1 MDTEEK
7 EGNQVQV
14 GRYEK
19 SIESKR
25 LIVRESRLADAPL
38 LAERLRSADKDEIYA
53 ARGIGPNEA
62 LEICVV
68 DSTKCFTVLDGDT
81 PIAMFGYLHVDDD
94 TAQVWM
100 LGSDEL
106 TQNKKWFVRESKRW
120 LCEFEKQYRVL
131 FNFIDARNELHIKW
145 IDRMGFDIVES
156 VSDYGFEKRLFLKF
170 VIGEV

>member
-1 MDTEEK
+1 MP
-7 EGNQVQV
+7 V
-14 GRYEK
+14 
-19 SIESKR
+19 
-25 LIVRESRLADAPL
+25 

-68 DSTKCFTVLDGDT
+68 DSTTCWTVLNGDT

-120 LCEFEKQYRVL
+120 LCEFAREFKVL
-131 FNFIDARNELHIKW
+131 YNFIDARNELHRKW
-145 IDRMGFDIVES
+145 IGRMGFNIVES
-156 VSDYGFEKRLFLKF
+156 VPDYGFEKRLFLKF
-170 VIGEV
+170 AIGEV